1 MAGPVPEPCGGV
13 QHLNDHQTEKRGCVT
28 KSPIRVLVVDDSEPF
43 RRFARSTVGQRPEFQ
58 IMGESS
64 DGLEAVRSAAEL
76 QPDLILLDIGL
87 PKLNGIEAARRIREL
102 SPKSK
107 ILFFSENRSLEI
119 VEEALSTGAGGYLL
133 KSDGARELFAAMDA
147 VLQGKPFRSSSLSS
161 HPDGED
167 PRKGPATTMGA
178 PIRARRDQIAG
189 HHEVV
194 FYSEDR
200 QLIGKLVEFVGAA
213 LRTGNAAVVVATSSH
228 QKDLLQSLQAHGV
241 DIAAA
246 ITQGRYLTVDAD
258 DAMSHCMVNGVLDSA
273 RFLEC
278 FGTLIAKAADAV
290 DGEHARVAAFGESV
304 DLLLKQ
310 GNHDAVIQDE
320 KLGNQLCQTYRVD
333 ILCGYLLDDSE
344 SITGGVMHQI
354 CAEHSAVHRP

>member
-1 MAGPVPEPCGGV
+1 MKGPVPEPCGGV
-13 QHLNDHQTEKRGCVT
+13 QHLNGHQTEKRGCVT

-119 VEEALSTGAGGYLL
+119 VGEALSTGAGGYLL

-161 HPDGED
+161 HPGDED
-167 PRKGPATTMGA
+167 PANGTRPNRGV
-178 PIRARRDQIAG
+178 PIWQHGDELAG
-189 HHEVV
+189 QHEVV
-194 FYSEDR
+194 LYSEDR
-200 QLIGKLVEFVGAA
+200 QLIGKLAEFVGAA
-213 LRTGNAAVVVATSSH
+213 LRAGNAAVVVATGSH

-241 DIAAA
+241 DIATAIKQGSYITMDAA
-246 ITQGRYLTVDAD
+246 DAL
-258 DAMSHCMVNGVLDSA
+258 SICVVNGMLDSA
-273 RFLEC
+273 RFVEC
-278 FGTLIAKAADAV
+278 FGTLITKAADAV
-290 DGEHARVAAFGESV
+290 DGKHGRLAVFGESV
-304 DLLLKQ
+304 DLLLQQ
-310 GNHDAVIQDE
+310 GNHEAVIQDE
-320 KLGNQLCQTYRVD
+320 RLCNRLCEIYPVD
-333 ILCGYLLDDSE
+333 ILCGYSIDDSE
-344 SITGGVMHQI
+344 SIAGGVMHQI
-354 CAEHSAVHRP
+354 CAEHSAVHRL